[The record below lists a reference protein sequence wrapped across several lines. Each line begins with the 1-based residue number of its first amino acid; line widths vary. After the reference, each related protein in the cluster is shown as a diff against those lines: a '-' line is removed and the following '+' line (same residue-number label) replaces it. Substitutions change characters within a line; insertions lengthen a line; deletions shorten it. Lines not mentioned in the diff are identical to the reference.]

1 MDDKKAG
8 GGLKGSRLNDRKVF
22 ILPVFLTGCA
32 IIIFYFLMKNISVV
46 GDAVS
51 KLNSTLAPFF
61 YGLLIADLLS
71 PFYNWVVKKFYAR
84 SSAKGNDKVKS
95 LRNARIIASILS
107 MLLFILIIA
116 AFIVLFMPQIIK
128 SIISFAN
135 ILPKRITQLN
145 DWISSEQD
153 SSLGKGSKLAGYVSA
168 VVDYLEKWIRNRF
181 VPSVGNIIDTISQ
194 KLIVTL
200 RTIFNIFIGI
210 IVSVYFL
217 NDKDRIIAWAKKT
230 TRALCNDE
238 HTAAVYEF
246 GAFVNK
252 TFGGFIIGK
261 IIDSIIIGFMCTGI
275 MQLMHLPYPILIGA
289 IIGITN
295 VIPFFGPFIGAI
307 PSSIIICV
315 VNPLQALYF
324 LIMIFLLQQFDGN
337 ILGPKILG
345 DSTGLDSFLV
355 MFAII
360 VAGGLF
366 GFVGMIL
373 GVPVFAVIYFYF
385 RKFVRN
391 GLEKRGEATDTAS
404 YINMDEYDIARED
417 AEAIERETSQRKS
430 RKKSIPGMIKGN
442 KGKKQDKEKEKK
454 QDKDK
459 EKKPDGEPDEEPVK
473 DRNKN
478 KNEENK

>member
-1 MDDKKAG
+1 MAMGDKKSG
-8 GGLKGSRLNDRKVF
+8 SELKGTRLNDRKVF

-32 IIIFYFLMKNISVV
+32 IILFYFFVKNIDVV
-46 GDAVS
+46 GSGLS
-51 KLNSTLAPFF
+51 KLNNTLAPFF
-61 YGLLIADLLS
+61 YGLLIAYLLS
-71 PFYNWVVKKFYAR
+71 PFYNWVVKKFYAGQA
-84 SSAKGNDKVKS
+84 AKGKDKRKS
-95 LRNARIIASILS
+95 LRNARVIASILS
-107 MLLFILIIA
+107 MVLFFLLIA
-116 AFIVLFMPQIIK
+116 AAIVIFMPQIIK

-135 ILPKRITQLN
+135 ILPKRITQIN
-145 DWISSEQD
+145 DWLSSTQD
-153 SSLGKGSKLAGYVSA
+153 SKFGKSSRIDEYISA
-168 VVDYLEKWIRNRF
+168 VTAYLEKWISSRF

-200 RTIFNIFIGI
+200 RTIFDIFIGI

-217 NDKDRIIAWAKKT
+217 NDKDRIIAWAKKSV
-230 TRALCNDE
+230 RSMFNDE

-246 GAFVNK
+246 GSFVNK

-275 MQLMHLPYPILIGA
+275 MYLMHLPYPVLIGA

-324 LIMIFLLQQFDGN
+324 IIMIFLLQQFDGN

-373 GVPVFAVIYFYF
+373 GVPVFAVIYYYF
-385 RKFVRN
+385 RKFIRK
-391 GLEKRGEATDTAS
+391 GLEKRGEATDTAE
-404 YINMDEYDIARED
+404 YINMDEYDISVED
-417 AEAIERETSQRKS
+417 AAQIERETELKKNSKS
-430 RKKSIPGMIKGN
+430 GIMGF
-442 KGKKQDKEKEKK
+442 GKKNKHKN
-454 QDKDK
+454 KDK
-459 EKKPDGEPDEEPVK
+459 E
-473 DRNKN
+473 
-478 KNEENK
+478 